1 MTASHETPAIDS
13 TFELSDREQLQIIT
27 ARDLLVGSFAL
38 SRPEDAPITGRTAGC
53 VLETETG
60 DLFVGRNR
68 EVVDPVAFHHA
79 ETNTYS
85 LVVKNVGEAAIR
97 NVYMSGFD
105 PAATGQQLKNIT
117 PCSDCYAFLD
127 QHLMPEANIV
137 LFKPNTLDTA
147 TVLSPNEFRPAYGT
161 WPYSEITATEPGEIL
176 AELAEKTPLTEQDRQ
191 IVRDLRVLGLETGVE
206 FYLTGSSSGR
216 GWVSTA
222 LHERL
227 GTQYGDMDIIA
238 VAKDEDVARVRERV
252 ANTVKAHYGGI
263 DVENVDADYWVV
275 TGKNR
280 GTQRHVNYD
289 SLFVDGKKVMD
300 LSWASDLE
308 AGMLRDDYYANNCYH
323 KIS

>member
-1 MTASHETPAIDS
+1 MTAIHETLEIDS
-13 TFELSDREQLQIIT
+13 TFELSDQAQLQIIT

-38 SRPEDAPITGRTAGC
+38 SSPEDAPITGRTVGC
-53 VLETETG
+53 VLETDAG
-60 DLFVGRNR
+60 DLLVGRNR

-79 ETNTYS
+79 ETNAYS
-85 LVVKNVGEAAIR
+85 LVAKSVGETAIR

-105 PAATGQQLKNIT
+105 PATTGQQLKNIT

-127 QHLMPEANIV
+127 PHLMPEANIV

-147 TVLSPNEFRPAYGT
+147 TVLSPDEFRPAYGT
-161 WPYSEITATEPGEIL
+161 WPYSEITATEPSEVL
-176 AELAEKTPLTEQDRQ
+176 DELAEKTPLTEQDRK
-191 IVRDLRVLGLETGVE
+191 VVSDLRTFGLEMGIE

-216 GWVSTA
+216 GWVSTV

-238 VAKDEDVARVRERV
+238 VAKDEDIAHVRERV
-252 ANTVKAHYGGI
+252 AAAVQAHYGTI
-263 DVENVDADYWVV
+263 DVQNVDADYWVV

-280 GTQRHVNYD
+280 GTQRHVTYD

-308 AGMLRDDYYANNCYH
+308 AGMLRDDYYVNNCYH

>member
-1 MTASHETPAIDS
+1 MTAIHETPVIDS
-13 TFELSDREQLQIIT
+13 TFELSDQQQLAIVT
-27 ARDLLVGSFAL
+27 ARDMLLGSFAL
-38 SRPEDAPITGRTAGC
+38 SSPEDAPITGRTAGC
-53 VLETETG
+53 VLETEAG

-85 LVVKNVGEAAIR
+85 LISKGVGEVAIR

-127 QHLMPEANIV
+127 PHLMPDANIV

-147 TVLSPNEFRPAYGT
+147 TVLSPNEFRSAYGT
-161 WPYSEITATEPGEIL
+161 WPYSEITATEPDEIL
-176 AELAEKTPLTEQDRQ
+176 TELAEKTPLTEKDRDV
-191 IVRDLRVLGLETGVE
+191 VRDLRMLGLETGVE

-238 VAKDEDVARVRERV
+238 VTKAEDTARVRELV
-252 ANTVKAHYGGI
+252 AGTVRDHYGDI
-263 DVENVDADYWVV
+263 NVQNVDADYWVV

-289 SLFVDGKKVMD
+289 SLFIDDKKIMD

-308 AGMLRDDYYANNCYH
+308 AGMLRDDYYTNNCYH

>member
-1 MTASHETPAIDS
+1 MTAIHETPVID
-13 TFELSDREQLQIIT
+13 TTIELSDHEQLQIIT

-53 VLETETG
+53 VLETEAG
-60 DLFVGRNR
+60 DLFVSRNR
-68 EVVDPVAFHHA
+68 EIVDPVAFHHA

-85 LVVKNVGEAAIR
+85 LVAKSVGEVAIR

-117 PCSDCYAFLD
+117 PCSDCYTFLD

-147 TVLSPNEFRPAYGT
+147 TVLSPSEFRPAYGT
-161 WPYSEITATEPGEIL
+161 WPYSEITANEPSEIL
-176 AELAEKTPLTEQDRQ
+176 AELAEKTPLTEQDRK
-191 IVRDLRVLGLETGVE
+191 IVRDLRILGLETGVE

-238 VAKDEDVARVRERV
+238 VAKDEDIARVRERV
-252 ANTVKAHYGGI
+252 ASTVKTHYGDI

-308 AGMLRDDYYANNCYH
+308 SGMLRDDYYANNCYH